1 MQYRLDL
8 ILRPAEG
15 AVLRVLGMTERR
27 ASAPA
32 RSTAVLSSTMRA
44 VGIFKWL
51 WTARA
56 HQRHCV
62 CNWRKCTTANQYL
75 LLFWKPHELQRTT
88 RYTTRNT
95 TAGFS

>member
-27 ASAPA
+27 RLPRLHDPRQYCRQRCA
-32 RSTAVLSSTMRA
+32 A

-56 HQRHCV
+56 HQRRCV
-62 CNWRKCTTANQYL
+62 CN
-75 LLFWKPHELQRTT
+75 
-88 RYTTRNT
+88 
-95 TAGFS
+95 